1 MVYLNKTNTK
11 GVRKGLKP
19 CKPTQQPGHKNKDR
33 LSMPKAKKKKKMYKI
48 QNKSWV
54 VTKKMYKIQLKVE

>member
-1 MVYLNKTNTK
+1 MQAY
-11 GVRKGLKP
+11 
-19 CKPTQQPGHKNKDR
+19 PTAWAQEQGQTIHAKSK
-33 LSMPKAKKKKKMYKI
+33 KKKKKKMYKI